1 MIIESAVRLSG
12 LTKQEYIIR
21 RLQEKDIIV
30 QGNPRV
36 YKAVKNEMQKILVE
50 LQRISDASDMNQDL
64 LEIISLVT
72 ETMSGMKEGCE

>member
-1 MIIESAVRLSG
+1 MYNLMSIMTVMRQHLHMD
-12 LTKQEYIIR
+12 IR
-21 RLQEKDIIV
+21 HGKDIIV

-36 YKAVKNEMQKILVE
+36 YKALKDEMQKILVE

>member
-1 MIIESAVRLSG
+1 
-12 LTKQEYIIR
+12 
-21 RLQEKDIIV
+21 
-30 QGNPRV
+30 
-36 YKAVKNEMQKILVE
+36 MQKILVE

>member
-1 MIIESAVRLSG
+1 M
-12 LTKQEYIIR
+12 TKQEYIIR

-36 YKAVKNEMQKILVE
+36 YKALKDEMQKILVE